1 MSVFK
6 IAFRDLVNSRGF
18 TALFLFN
25 LFLGICGFVTLHSF
39 RDNVNSLLDERS
51 KQLLSADVAVS
62 GRRQFT
68 KEEVEGI
75 DAYLKDKA
83 IEVMDSVEVYSMAK
97 SNDKRS
103 RLVQIKA
110 VEQSF
115 PFYGEVKLE
124 DSTSDMEGL
133 QKKNHIWIEPQLMA
147 QMKLKLGDSISL
159 GEKSFKVMG
168 VIENDT
174 STSLRGIGL
183 APKVYLGLNNLKE
196 TNLISFGSVSTNV
209 KLIKLLP
216 EWNKRSEEVKQ
227 GLSDVLKDPGLRIKL
242 PKDASEQVGRILNYL
257 SDYLGLVGLV
267 ALFLSGIGS
276 GYLFQNFLF
285 EKLEDIGIL
294 KSLGMGLGQISLIYF
309 LQLGFLS
316 LVSVLGANVFVWSIL
331 PVIGEILSEWTGM
344 SGQLKLGWETVYLS
358 YLVAFGASLFICAP
372 ILLKMVG
379 RKIQNLFQGGQF
391 FRWEFQKQDLL
402 LYTPLALFMWG
413 LAVAQAHSFKIGTF
427 FTLVLFIVVIL
438 VAVGFP
444 VIFSLLD
451 RRWLKNKNLDR
462 PGSLSWGLATRYFS
476 RDRLS
481 STLTICAL
489 AIGVMLLSLI
499 GQLETS
505 LREELEQ
512 DVGKKPD
519 LFLFDIQE
527 HQKDELVALA
537 KKEGFSLKSPSP
549 MVRSRILKINGE
561 KFERSNTEDESF
573 STREEETSRR
583 FRNRG
588 INLSFASGP
597 NESETIIEGKPFSG
611 KYEDESRPAELS
623 IERRYAKRL
632 GLEIGDTV
640 TFEILGIEV
649 QGKVTNLRRVRWTS
663 FLPNFFIV
671 FQPGAIDDAP
681 KTYLAAVDSLE
692 GEERFAIQDKI
703 VDKFSNV
710 SIVSVTEIVSK
721 IMNIFKAMAQALAI
735 MAGLCLSIGF
745 FTLYAITQ
753 NQLKKKRF
761 EAAIQKVFGF
771 SPAQLLKT
779 LLAEYFILATLACVI
794 GLGFS
799 VVLGQVVSVI
809 FFDGVGRPDWM
820 FMLKIGIGVYA
831 VTFIIAIAS
840 GRSFYSLKIKSLL
853 S

>member
-1 MSVFK
+1 MTVLK

-39 RDNVNSLLDERS
+39 RDNVNSLLDQRS

-62 GRRQFT
+62 GRRTLT
-68 KEEVEGI
+68 KEETQGI
-75 DAYLKDKA
+75 NDYLKDKA
-83 IEVMDSVEVYSMAK
+83 VEVMDSIEVYSMSK
-97 SNDKRS
+97 SKDKRS

-110 VEQSF
+110 VEKSF

-124 DSTSDMEGL
+124 KDTSDMEGL
-133 QKKNHIWIEPQLMA
+133 QKKSHIWVEPQLMA
-147 QMKLKLGDSISL
+147 QMKLELGDPLSL
-159 GEKSFKVMG
+159 GDKTFKVMG

-183 APKVYLGLNNLKE
+183 APKVYVGLSNLKE

-209 KLIKLLP
+209 KLVKLLP
-216 EWNKRSEEVKQ
+216 EWEKKAEQVKLEL
-227 GLSDVLKDPGLRIKL
+227 GKILKDPGLRIRL

-294 KSLGMGLGQISLIYF
+294 KSLGMSLGQISMIYF
-309 LQLGFLS
+309 LQLGVLS
-316 LVSVLGANVFVWSIL
+316 LASVLGANVFVWSIL
-331 PVIGEILSEWTGM
+331 PLIGDALSTWTGM
-344 SGQLKLGWETVYLS
+344 SGELKLGWETVYLS

-391 FRWEFQKQDLL
+391 FRWEFEKRDLL
-402 LYTPLALFMWG
+402 LYAPLALFMWG

-427 FTLVLFIVVIL
+427 FTLVLFIVVIIVSL
-438 VAVGFP
+438 GFP
-444 VIFSLLD
+444 VLFSFMD
-451 RRWLKNKNLDR
+451 KRWLTKKNLTR
-462 PGSLSWGLATRYFS
+462 PLSLSWGLAARYFS

-512 DVGKKPD
+512 DVGRKPD

-527 HQKDELVALA
+527 YQKDGLVALA
-537 KKEGFSLKSPSP
+537 QEEGFSLRSPSP

-561 KFERSNTEDESF
+561 KFKRSEKEDEAF

-588 INLSFASGP
+588 INLSFADGP
-597 NESETIIEGKPFSG
+597 NESETIIEGRPFSG
-611 KYEDESRPAELS
+611 RYEDESKPAELS
-623 IERRYAKRL
+623 IERRYARRL

-649 QGKVTNLRRVRWTS
+649 QGVVVNLRRVRWTS

-681 KTYLAAVDSLE
+681 KTYLAAVDSLT
-692 GEERFAIQDKI
+692 EEQRYAVQDKI
-703 VDKFSNV
+703 VDKYSNV

-721 IMNIFKAMAQALAI
+721 IMNIFKAMAQALTI

-771 SPAQLLKT
+771 SPGQLLKT

-799 VVLGQVVSVI
+799 VVLGQVVSII

-820 FMLKIGIGVYA
+820 FMLKIGVGVYA
-831 VTFIIAIAS
+831 VTFLIAIAS